1 MYLLFELK
9 EVGLKEIKY
18 HVDKSV
24 YEFYDCGEIFN
35 FNEILLSYSIW
46 NIWLLLVRVNY
57 AFTLCWNKINLLLV
71 LLNLLNL
78 LLSSENIVASN
89 LTIFSRVDN
98 IPNFPN
104 WYRQEKDFRKS
115 TFTNGILFEKHT
127 NINYLYRRTKF
138 KLIKEHDSDFAC
150 MRMRCTI
157 ANRISEN
164 WQHRFKEKIHR
175 TKKHKVICN
184 FIYVKIAGKWYK
196 FSI

>member
-9 EVGLKEIKY
+9 EVRLKEIKY

-24 YEFYDCGEIFN
+24 YEFYDCEKIFD
-35 FNEILLSYSIW
+35 FNEILLSHSIW
-46 NIWLLLVRVNY
+46 NIWLLLVQVNY
-57 AFTLCWNKINLLLV
+57 AFALCWNKINLLLA
-71 LLNLLNL
+71 LLNLLNPL
-78 LLSSENIVASN
+78 LWSENIVASN

-127 NINYLYRRTKF
+127 NINYLYGRTKF